1 MSAELYTVVWCEFG
15 KLVYKQ
21 FPTEQEA
28 REFSTLLDSL
38 EWEESCEVSYEGI
51 LRSFEPTVVV

>member
-1 MSAELYTVVWCEFG
+1 MSAELFTVVWCEFG
-15 KLVYKQ
+15 KLVYRQ
-21 FPTEQEA
+21 FNTEQEA